1 MIQIRRFRRGD
12 PAAAQFQATLR
23 ERLIQAELSGAKIVA
38 REQMP
43 DGTVWVLLS
52 LPRDEA
58 KRAAIAAL
66 GRHPE
71 MPEAEAAVQEMDA
84 ALAKT
89 KPQVIEK

>member
-1 MIQIRRFRRGD
+1 MMQIRQFSRGD
-12 PAAAQFQATLR
+12 PVVELFRATFR
-23 ERLIQAELSGAKIVA
+23 ERLVQAELSGAKVVA
-38 REQMP
+38 REQAP

-66 GRHPE
+66 GQYPE
-71 MPEAEAAVQEMDA
+71 VRQAEAAVREMDA

-89 KPQVIEK
+89 KPQLIEK